1 MFRNLLLSSALA
13 LVALPVLARENHALL
28 IGANEYRNLEE
39 RWWLNGPSNDVE
51 LVRDYLLTSAPVPFT
66 AGNITLL
73 ADRIDGA
80 EPATLA
86 NIRAAVADLTA
97 RIQPGDFVYLHFSG
111 HGTQA
116 PAADP
121 ASELDGLDELFL
133 PVDIGKWSDQVG
145 HVENALVDDEIGQ
158 MIDGLRA
165 RGADVWVVFDSCHS
179 GTATR
184 AVEAEGE
191 DVRTRQL
198 DPSVL
203 GMDAEA
209 MEDTASRSVTPDPR
223 APQEPPVDGGTA
235 EGGSFVAFFA
245 AQTNEVT
252 PEKKLPKG
260 KPGRKPHGVFTYT
273 LFETLAE
280 YPGATYGQIGEEVL
294 RRYAVSNLARTTP
307 LFEGDLDSV
316 AFAGE
321 GAAPVTQWQAT
332 LAEDGSFTI
341 PAGELHGLSQ
351 GAGLAVMASA
361 ADPTEAALGHV
372 TVTAVD
378 TFSASAVAEAPLPAD
393 LPKGLMLRK
402 LDQGVDFTLTIALP
416 PAGTAPADALLS
428 ALDALKDVAGARL
441 NFVAAGAEADLR
453 LAVIADSPR
462 PDAIWVLP
470 ATGLADDLATTP
482 SVSTSDKDAPTLAAT
497 LGDTL
502 STMARAL
509 NLMKLGGAVGS
520 GAGAAGGGL
529 DVEVAML
536 TRTPTDSALREISF
550 SSVPTLLPADEVH
563 VLARNHSDQPVD
575 VNVLYVG
582 ADYSITHWAAER
594 VQPGDALQR
603 GLFAIGGEAL
613 GRERMIVVVT
623 PAKPKTP
630 VENLDFLAQDALVIS
645 RDISTATGAPAGI
658 GGLLAE
664 AGFGESTR
672 GAVPLGGTATADTG
686 PAPMILQLEVR
697 TRLAP

>member
-97 RIQPGDFVYLHFSG
+97 RVQPGDFVYLHFSG

-203 GMDAEA
+203 GLDAEA

-223 APQEPPVDGGTA
+223 APQEPPVDAGTA
-235 EGGSFVAFFA
+235 KGGSFVAFFA

-321 GAAPVTQWQAT
+321 GSAPVTQWQAT

-351 GAGLAVMASA
+351 GASLAVMASA

-697 TRLAP
+697 TRPAP

>member
-97 RIQPGDFVYLHFSG
+97 RVQPGDFVYLHFSG

-223 APQEPPVDGGTA
+223 APQEPPVDAGTA

-321 GAAPVTQWQAT
+321 GSAPVTQWQAT

-351 GAGLAVMASA
+351 GASLAVMASA

-697 TRLAP
+697 TRPAQ

>member
-97 RIQPGDFVYLHFSG
+97 RVQPGDFVYLHFSG

-203 GMDAEA
+203 GLDAEA

-223 APQEPPVDGGTA
+223 APQEPPVDAGTA
-235 EGGSFVAFFA
+235 KGGSFVAFFA

-351 GAGLAVMASA
+351 GASLAVMASA

-428 ALDALKDVAGARL
+428 ALDALKDVAGPRL

-697 TRLAP
+697 TRPAP